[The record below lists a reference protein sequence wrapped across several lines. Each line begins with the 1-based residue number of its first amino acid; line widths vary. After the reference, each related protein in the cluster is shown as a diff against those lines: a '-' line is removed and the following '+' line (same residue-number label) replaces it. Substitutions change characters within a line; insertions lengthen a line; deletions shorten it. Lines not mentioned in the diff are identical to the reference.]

1 MTEEELNKINDSIK
15 GKIGDE
21 NFAMIGDDLGTIIT
35 GREVMEKDI
44 KDRDNEIADL
54 KSKNEKLV
62 AANAQLFKQIPVGHT
77 SSKQEDDDDSPTK
90 DISLK
95 DCFDANGNFK
105 K

>member
-1 MTEEELNKINDSIK
+1 MTEEELNKINDNIK

-21 NFAMIGDDLGTIIT
+21 AFAMIGDDLGTIIT
-35 GREVMEKDI
+35 GREVMAKDI
-44 KDRDNEIADL
+44 ADRDNEIADL

-77 SSKQEDDDDSPTK
+77 SSKQDDDEESPTK

>member
-62 AANAQLFKQIPVGHT
+62 AANAQLFKHIPVGHNST
-77 SSKQEDDDDSPTK
+77 KQEDDEESPTK

-95 DCFDANGNFK
+95 DCFDANGNFIK
-105 K
+105 

>member
-1 MTEEELNKINDSIK
+1 MTEEDLNQINNNIK

-21 NFAMIGDDLGTIIT
+21 AFAMIGDDLGTIIT
-35 GREVMEKDI
+35 GREVMDQTI
-44 KDRDNEIADL
+44 RDRDNEIADL

-77 SSKQEDDDDSPTK
+77 SKETEEEESPTK
-90 DISLK
+90 NISLK

-105 K
+105 H

>member
-1 MTEEELNKINDSIK
+1 MTEEELNKINDNIK
-15 GKIGDE
+15 DKIGEE

-35 GREVMEKDI
+35 GREVMDQTI
-44 KDRDNEIADL
+44 RDRDSEIAEL

-77 SSKQEDDDDSPTK
+77 SKESTEEESPTK
-90 DISLK
+90 NISLR
-95 DCFDANGNFK
+95 DAFDANGNFK

>member
-1 MTEEELNKINDSIK
+1 MTEEELNNINDSIK

-21 NFAMIGDDLGTIIT
+21 AFAMIGDDLGTIIT

-62 AANAQLFKQIPVGHT
+62 AANAQLFKQIPVGHNST
-77 SSKQEDDDDSPTK
+77 KQEDDEESPTK

-95 DCFDANGNFK
+95 DCFDASGNFIK
-105 K
+105 

>member
-1 MTEEELNKINDSIK
+1 MTEEELNKINDNIK
-15 GKIGDE
+15 DKIGE
-21 NFAMIGDDLGTIIT
+21 EAFAMIGDDLGTIIT
-35 GREVMEKDI
+35 GREVMEQTI
-44 KDRDNEIADL
+44 KERDDSIADL

-62 AANAQLFKQIPVGHT
+62 AANAQLFKQIPVGHNSRET
-77 SSKQEDDDDSPTK
+77 EEEESPTK

>member
-1 MTEEELNKINDSIK
+1 MTEEELNKINDNIK
-15 GKIGDE
+15 DKIGEE

-35 GREVMEKDI
+35 GREVMDQTI
-44 KDRDNEIADL
+44 RDRDSEIAEL

-77 SSKQEDDDDSPTK
+77 SKESSEEESPTK
-90 DISLK
+90 NISLR
-95 DCFDANGNFK
+95 DAFDANGNFK

>member
-1 MTEEELNKINDSIK
+1 MTEEELNQINNNIK

-21 NFAMIGDDLGTIIT
+21 AFAMIGDDLGTIIT
-35 GREVMEKDI
+35 GREVMDQTI
-44 KDRDNEIADL
+44 RDRDNEIADL

-77 SSKQEDDDDSPTK
+77 SKETEEEESPTK
-90 DISLK
+90 NISLK

-105 K
+105 P

>member
-1 MTEEELNKINDSIK
+1 MTEEELNKINDNIK
-15 GKIGDE
+15 DKIGEE

-35 GREVMEKDI
+35 GREVMDQTI
-44 KDRDNEIADL
+44 RDRDTEIAEL

-77 SSKQEDDDDSPTK
+77 SKESNEEESPTK
-90 DISLK
+90 NISLR
-95 DCFDANGNFK
+95 DAFDANGNFK

>member
-21 NFAMIGDDLGTIIT
+21 AFAMIGDDLGTIIT

-44 KDRDNEIADL
+44 HDRDSEIADL

-62 AANAQLFKQIPVGHT
+62 AANAQLFKQIPVGHN
-77 SSKQEDDDDSPTK
+77 SKEDSDIDESPTK
-90 DISLK
+90 NVRLK
-95 DCFDANGNFK
+95 DAFDASGNFK
-105 K
+105 H

>member
-1 MTEEELNKINDSIK
+1 MTEEELNKINDNIK
-15 GKIGDE
+15 DKIGE
-21 NFAMIGDDLGTIIT
+21 EAFAMIGDDLGTIIT
-35 GREVMEKDI
+35 GREVMEQTI
-44 KDRDNEIADL
+44 KERDDSIADL

-62 AANAQLFKQIPVGHT
+62 AANAQLFKQIPVGHN
-77 SSKQEDDDDSPTK
+77 SNKQDDEDESPTK

>member
-1 MTEEELNKINDSIK
+1 MTEEELNKINDNIK
-15 GKIGDE
+15 DKIGEE

-35 GREVMEKDI
+35 GREVMDQTI
-44 KDRDNEIADL
+44 RDRDSEIAEL

-77 SSKQEDDDDSPTK
+77 SKEEDPIENSPTRN
-90 DISLK
+90 ISLK

-105 K
+105 H